1 MMRNWTIYISVLLL
15 FTGLGE
21 TYAAEPSVYER
32 KWSRAELEAAVE
44 DKNEWLGSD
53 LGRSRYAPAPW
64 TPMKV
69 EGQEIH
75 SWGKV
80 YRYEDSLLPVSM
92 TSLGQELIAGR
103 PVIRIRRGREWLVL
117 DQAEVTIHQEYDG
130 EVEVKAVASQGGI
143 VAELATIYE
152 FDGMGKVILTL
163 SGESA
168 RALDEVLL
176 EIPLQEEQ
184 STLFHYAGSRST
196 ANSGIKIN
204 GEGVLG
210 AALAPMSDS
219 GLVENEGIYLD
230 VFREVLWFGNQDVGF
245 SWFADGMHG
254 WPVKDEKDI
263 QVLGPLQ
270 DGGRVLTLKLA
281 DQSFRLDQPLE
292 IVFGIQ
298 ATPMKPRS
306 KDFRSKV
313 GWSRNSQQAF
323 DWMWRWGDGYYYPF
337 QDTYPE
343 KAREHVESA
352 RAEGREVMPLSSI
365 EYFGAY
371 RFSRSQF
378 GLIKDPG
385 LKHREVLLWGS
396 HWDQLRQFPGS
407 VDEAVKQYEHAA
419 RLREQGRLPGNSVD
433 EVLALDRHT
442 APGDDW
448 DGVLSRPTSYPE
460 RFCYNSSFQDFHL
473 WKLHQLVEETGVN
486 AVYLDQQL
494 YVCAD
499 PEHGCGYVKGNG
511 EWSGQGNVFAMRE
524 MMKRMYFIFYE
535 GNDQTPPQIMWHCSQ
550 QMVTPAMSFIDI
562 FWDGE
567 KYVTPGLAR
576 SIVGREFY
584 SEILDEA
591 VMQVQ
596 HTGKQFGFIADFL
609 PQLTRA
615 ELRNLPITSPTSASA
630 RDMMGLLMIH
640 DSHIDGYRALT
651 YHSNLISN
659 ILNKRSAF
667 PLGEMEVVYYWE
679 KDRGIQ
685 VGQKAVK
692 PILHHKEGQAL
703 LILFNWGDETLET
716 QVELDWATLGY
727 PSPKQVTI
735 KDAFSGQAQRQAQ
748 HGFVVDLL
756 PRDFRMLEVRW

>member
-1 MMRNWTIYISVLLL
+1 MMRNWTICISALLL
-15 FTGLGE
+15 FTGSGE
-21 TYAAEPSVYER
+21 AFAAEPTVYER
-32 KWSRAELEAAVE
+32 KWSRAELEASVE

-64 TPMKV
+64 TPMEV
-69 EGQEIH
+69 EGQEIR

-92 TSLGQELIAGR
+92 TSLDQELIAGR
-103 PVIRIRRGREWLVL
+103 PVIRIRRGHEWIVL

-130 EVEVKAVASQGGI
+130 EVGVKAVASKGGL
-143 VAELATIYE
+143 VMELSTVYE
-152 FDGMGKVILTL
+152 FDGMGKVVLTL

-168 RALDEVLL
+168 GELHEVLL
-176 EIPLQEEQ
+176 DIPLQEEQ
-184 STLFHYAGSRST
+184 SVLFHYAGSRT
-196 ANSGIKIN
+196 GIEVN
-204 GEGVLG
+204 GEKVRG
-210 AALAPMSDS
+210 AALPPMSDS
-219 GLVENEGIYLD
+219 GEVDNRGIYLD
-230 VFREVLWFGNQDVGF
+230 AFREILWFGNRDVGF

-263 QVLGPLQ
+263 QVLGPLN
-270 DGGRVLTLKLA
+270 DGVRVLTLKLA
-281 DQSFRLDQPLE
+281 DQPFQLDKPLE
-292 IVFGIQ
+292 IVFGVQ

-306 KDFRSKV
+306 SDFRARV
-313 GWSRNSQQAF
+313 GWSRNSQQVF

-337 QDTYPE
+337 HETHPE

-352 RAEGREVMPLSSI
+352 RAQGREVMPCSSL

-371 RFSRSQF
+371 RFSRNQL
-378 GLIKDPG
+378 GLVKDPG
-385 LKHREVLLWGS
+385 LRHREVLLWGS

-407 VDEAVKQYEHAA
+407 VRDAVKQYEQAA
-419 RLREQGRLPGNSVD
+419 SLREQGLLPGNSVD
-433 EVLALDRHT
+433 DVLALDRHT
-442 APGDDW
+442 APGEDW

-460 RFCYNSSFQDFHL
+460 RFCYNSSFQDFYL
-473 WKLHQLVEETGVN
+473 WKLHQLVEDTGL
-486 AVYLDQQL
+486 AALYLDQQL
-494 YVCAD
+494 YQCAD

-511 EWSGQGNVFAMRE
+511 DWGGQGNVFAMRE

-535 GNDQTPPQIMWHCSQ
+535 LNDHTPPQIMWHCSQ
-550 QMVTPAMSFIDI
+550 QMVIPAMSFIDI

-576 SIVGREFY
+576 SIVGHEFY
-584 SEILDEA
+584 SEVLDEA

-659 ILNKRSAF
+659 ILNKRSSF
-667 PLGEMEVVYYWE
+667 PLGEMDVVYYWE
-679 KDRGIQ
+679 KDRGIRVNQ
-685 VGQKAVK
+685 EAVK
-692 PILHHKEGQAL
+692 PILHHKDGQAL

-716 QVELDWATLGY
+716 HVELDWAALGY
-727 PSPKQVTI
+727 TSPKQVTI
-735 KDAFSGQAQRQAQ
+735 KDAFSDQTQRRSET
-748 HGFVVDLL
+748 GFVVDLL
-756 PRDFRMLEVRW
+756 PRDFRMLDVQW